1 MRKFPRLSTTVRT
14 ALQPLLV
21 LSFMTLPAAAQAQ
34 YCADAAWKSLGEAHG
49 RSRLP
54 EMIEDHWTR
63 CQPLPSQR
71 DRAIV
76 ALVYP
81 SAGVAMPANPGDP
94 MAGYEADLYLVDTAA
109 GRVLDRQARQ
119 RPPQPDGSALTGV
132 EIDTGT
138 PALAPKVPSVALRL
152 QHAGPSPERL
162 DSRELL
168 TLHAVQGDRL
178 RPVLEDLASWTLRGA
193 WDTRCAG
200 EFTETR
206 TVLKT
211 GAGRTRGFVDLVA
224 HTVQDRRT
232 TRQQGDECVDRKAA
246 PVSRRHTLRHDGQV
260 YVAPTSR

>member
-1 MRKFPRLSTTVRT
+1 MRKLSRFSTILRM
-14 ALQPLLV
+14 ALRPLLA
-21 LSFMTLPAAAQAQ
+21 LPFAALPLVAQAE
-34 YCADAAWKSLGEAHG
+34 YCADAAWKSLGDAHG
-49 RSRLP
+49 RTRLP
-54 EMIEDHWTR
+54 ELIEDHWSR
-63 CQPLPSQR
+63 CQALPRQR
-71 DRAIV
+71 DRAVV

-81 SAGVAMPANPGDP
+81 SAGVAVPANPGDP
-94 MAGYEADLYLVDTAA
+94 MGGYEVDLYLVDTAA
-109 GRVLDRQARQ
+109 GRVLDRQRRQ

-138 PALAPKVPSVALRL
+138 PSLAPKLPSVALRL

-168 TLHAVQGDRL
+168 TLHAVAGDML
-178 RPVLEDLASWTLRGA
+178 RPVLVDHPVWTLRGA

-211 GAGRTRGFVDLVA
+211 GSGRSHGHVDLVA
-224 HTVQDRRT
+224 HTVEDRRT

-246 PVSRRHTLRHDGQV
+246 PVTRRETLRHDGRA
-260 YVAPTSR
+260 YVAPATR